1 MSDSVVPPL
10 TRERAILE
18 AANEI
23 AQLLLRNV
31 DWELVVQDV
40 LRILAQAS
48 EADRAVLH
56 CQTPLPNNDWMIHV
70 LGEWAADDDE
80 DFTPTSFPLS
90 STPFGDWMEIY
101 LRGEP
106 IVTPVAQLP
115 PDQRVLYVNSGIKSF
130 ASIPIFVNDQ
140 LWGDLALNDYYD
152 ARPWNSGEVE
162 SLKFT
167 GAVFGA
173 AVEYAALQRK
183 LEKSAQLK
191 NFGHLSASISHDFR
205 SILSK
210 ISMEADTLEQT
221 AQLSEKD
228 QTFLNRIK
236 IAAATGSEL
245 TDQLL
250 TLVANDEDAVAKTE
264 VDMHALLRNNV
275 KLLEPKPSQNI
286 QIRTKLAASKTVI
299 SGSAAR
305 LQQVVMN
312 LMINAIEAMDENGGG
327 TLTVRTSNTT
337 PLQSPGT
344 ATTTYLLVEFDDTG
358 SGMSREVQRQIFDP
372 FFTTK
377 SSGHG
382 LGLSATRRFV
392 LENSGTIAVSSVL
405 GQGTNFTLTFP
416 IID

>member
-1 MSDSVVPPL
+1 MTTSHLPPL

-31 DWELVVQDV
+31 NWESVIQDV

-48 EADRAVLH
+48 DADRAVLH
-56 CQTPLPNNDWMIHV
+56 HQTPLENDDWMIHV
-70 LGEWAADDDE
+70 VGEWAADGE
-80 DFTPTSFPLS
+80 PNFEPSEFPLS
-90 STPFGDWMEIY
+90 STPFRDWLDVY
-101 LRGEP
+101 LRNEP

-115 PDQRVLYVNSGIKSF
+115 PAQRDIYVNSGIKSF
-130 ASIPIFVNDQ
+130 ASIPIFVNNA

-152 ARPWNSGEVE
+152 ARPWDSGEIE

-167 GAVFGA
+167 GAVVGA
-173 AVEYAALQRK
+173 AVEYSQLQTK

-205 SILSK
+205 HILSK
-210 ISMEADTLEQT
+210 ISMEADVLEHT
-221 AQLSEKD
+221 AELSERD
-228 QTFLNRIK
+228 QTFLERIK

-245 TDQLL
+245 TQQLL
-250 TLVANDEDAVAKTE
+250 SLVATDPDAENKTA
-264 VDMHALLRNNV
+264 VDMHHLLLNNI
-275 KLLEPKPSQNI
+275 KLLEPKPSTNI
-286 QIRTKLAASKTVI
+286 EIQTTLNAVATKIL
-299 SGSAAR
+299 GSAAR

-312 LMINAIEAMDENGGG
+312 LMINAIEAMGENGGG
-327 TLTVRTSNTT
+327 ALTVRTSNSSPTAHAST
-337 PLQSPGT
+337 PPI
-344 ATTTYLLVEFDDTG
+344 TYLVVEFEDNG
-358 SGMSREVQRQIFDP
+358 PGMPRDVQRQIFDP

-377 SSGHG
+377 AEGHG

-405 GQGTNFTLTFP
+405 GKGTNFTLTFP
-416 IID
+416 IAL